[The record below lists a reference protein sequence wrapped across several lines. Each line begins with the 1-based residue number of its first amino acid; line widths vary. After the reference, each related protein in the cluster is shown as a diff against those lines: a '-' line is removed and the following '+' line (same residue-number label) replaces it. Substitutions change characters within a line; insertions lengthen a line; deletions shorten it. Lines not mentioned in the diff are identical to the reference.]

1 VREAWTLGQHKELHS
16 LRLQAHAHTLGYT
29 GQFSSKSLRFS
40 TTFGAL
46 RQARV
51 LHVKGVRDDALDF
64 DGEWRYAGRGYV
76 HPESNQV
83 AATLLEAT
91 AGGLQEFHTTSTNSS
106 TTP

>member
-1 VREAWTLGQHKELHS
+1 
-16 LRLQAHAHTLGYT
+16 LGYT
-29 GQFSSKSLRFS
+29 GQFSSKSLLFS

-51 LHVKGVRDDALDF
+51 LHVKGVRETESDY
-64 DGEWRYAGRGYV
+64 DGEWRYAGRGYA

-83 AATLLEAT
+83 AESLLEASYRVPHDFHST
-91 AGGLQEFHTTSTNSS
+91 ATNSS